1 MNNSQQSDALP
12 EKDEDGLSSPSI
24 SEPTTQKEGRAD
36 DIPHHHHDDSV
47 SSSSS
52 TPVPAAPLKISDHDD
67 TQTTYSLSELD
78 PPASRLER
86 HRDWWLRFLGGNFHF
101 WVGVVVMLLVIADG
115 AFFFFLLIGAHKLC
129 RPRTDCEP
137 RNYWYNWSI
146 QFLNVLFSYLATI
159 TLPWRISNAVH
170 LFGRK
175 RPSKPGLDLYGQPTE
190 EIWFHLRQVKKK
202 VIVIF
207 LLLNSATQ
215 WANQA
220 TRIVFYSYELQDTF
234 PGSLWTNLFFVISM
248 MCAAVGGFCQLH
260 EEIKLR
266 KQHPERFPPG
276 LTDLV
281 KHYLRVVCCRKKRCS
296 VEECEH
302 DIEDQRPLP
311 EREESERKRC
321 LHGLRKLVRND
332 KTSLDLWGL

>member
-1 MNNSQQSDALP
+1 MNNCQQSDALP
-12 EKDEDGLSSPSI
+12 EKDEGGLSSPSI

-36 DIPHHHHDDSV
+36 DIPHHRHNGSG

-86 HRDWWLRFLGGNFHF
+86 RRDWWLRFLGGKFHF
-101 WVGVVVMLLVIADG
+101 WVGVVVMLLIIADG
-115 AFFFFLLIGAHKLC
+115 AFFFFLLVGAHKLC

-190 EIWFHLRQVKKK
+190 EIWFHLRQKSRK

-248 MCAAVGGFCQLH
+248 MCAAFGGFCQLH
-260 EEIKLR
+260 EELKLR

-276 LTDLV
+276 LVDLA
-281 KHYLRVVCCRKKRCS
+281 KHYLWVVYCQS
-296 VEECEH
+296 G
-302 DIEDQRPLP
+302 PLQM
-311 EREESERKRC
+311 R
-321 LHGLRKLVRND
+321 D
-332 KTSLDLWGL
+332 K